1 VSPAGPVTRLL
12 APAPAERLAAFRIAV
27 CGYVV
32 VWSLVRL
39 PAHVGH
45 VHQPAG
51 RWQPVGVLAPLDG
64 PPAAGLVI
72 AVAVATPLLGLVVAA
87 GRRHRVSAP
96 ALAAVVLVVTTLDSS
111 WGQVFHTENL
121 MVLHVVIL
129 ALAPAAADVWTLRRR
144 PTPTPTSPP
153 APAPDGRYGW
163 PLRVAAVVVV
173 VAYALAGVAKLRASG
188 LGWASG
194 DVLRNLVAHDNLR
207 KSVLGDQHSAV
218 GAALVRHGWVFP
230 PLAVGALVVE
240 LGGPV
245 ALLRPRLRVAW
256 AAAAWLF
263 QLGVLLLMA
272 IVFPYQLS
280 GVAFAPFLPL
290 ERIPRLVTGARRRL
304 RGWSPWPAGL
314 GEEAVALRVPGGR
327 GRGGRGSGGR
337 ARGAGGG

>member
-1 VSPAGPVTRLL
+1 MSPASPVARLL

-27 CGYVV
+27 GVYVA
-32 VWSLVRL
+32 VWSLARL
-39 PAHVGH
+39 PAHVDH

-64 PPAAGLVI
+64 PPAGPLVV
-72 AVAVATPLLGLVVAA
+72 AVAVAAPLLGLVVAA
-87 GRRHRVSAP
+87 GWWYRVSAP
-96 ALAAVVLVVTTLDSS
+96 AMAAVVLVVTTLDSS

-121 MVLHVVIL
+121 LVVHVVIL
-129 ALAPAAADVWTLRRR
+129 ALAPAADVWTLRRPGR
-144 PTPTPTSPP
+144 PPAPGPAP

-188 LGWASG
+188 FGWASG
-194 DVLRNLVAHDNLR
+194 DVLRNLVAYDNLR
-207 KSVLGDQHSAV
+207 KAVLGDQHSPV
-218 GAALVRHGWVFP
+218 GAALVGHGWVFP
-230 PLAVGALVVE
+230 PLAVAALVVE
-240 LGGPV
+240 LGGPL
-245 ALLRPRLRVAW
+245 ALLRPRLRFAW

-290 ERIPRLVTGARRRL
+290 ERIARRVV
-304 RGWSPWPAGL
+304 G
-314 GEEAVALRVPGGR
+314 
-327 GRGGRGSGGR
+327 
-337 ARGAGGG
+337 